1 MSTDNGSSVNATQQP
16 NRTTGVNLSTSK
28 LPLSSSERYSTGHS
42 TQRAWPISLG
52 STIVYTLPN
61 NQVDKTASTK
71 EKTSTET
78 RPSISFQSISHLIK
92 VSPTASR
99 SVGVTQSTLTA
110 DGITTEQSQNQQSA
124 RIAYTA
130 SKSRSPAT
138 LDVTP
143 TAMTSSF
150 IQPRVTTEGM
160 ISVKSQTHQSAK
172 TQHTDSMHRTLAAKT
187 ESPRIMTAS
196 TDITQSFVTRES
208 TSTQERHTSTMNGRI
223 LRLMGRGRLGAN
235 VSTRYIK

>member
-28 LPLSSSERYSTGHS
+28 LPISSSERYSTGHS

-92 VSPTASR
+92 ESPTVSR

-130 SKSRSPAT
+130 SRSRSPAT

-160 ISVKSQTHQSAK
+160 ISVKSHQSAK

-223 LRLMGRGRLGAN
+223 LRLRGRVWCGAN
-235 VSTRYIK
+235 FSTRYIK